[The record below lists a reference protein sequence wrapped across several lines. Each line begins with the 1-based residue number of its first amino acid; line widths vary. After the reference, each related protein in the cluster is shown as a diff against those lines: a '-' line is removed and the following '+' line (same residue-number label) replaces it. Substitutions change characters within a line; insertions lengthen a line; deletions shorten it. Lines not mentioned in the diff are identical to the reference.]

1 MGLFGHHDDD
11 REREAVQ
18 RHREAQQRLSD
29 ARRHRE
35 LREQA
40 ETTPSRATAHQEHAS
55 FPENAWR
62 KEFELYVVKEGDT
75 LWGIA
80 RKVYGAGAS
89 WTRIQEANPV
99 VLKDPDLV
107 HPGLVLRIPKG
118 DVPQLA

>member
-1 MGLFGHHDDD
+1 MGFFGHQDDD

-18 RHREAQQRLSD
+18 RHREAQQRLAD

-40 ETTPSRATAHQEHAS
+40 ETTPRPATHQEHAS

-62 KEFELYVVKEGDT
+62 KEFELYVVKKGDT

-80 RKVYGAGAS
+80 RQVYGDGAS
-89 WTRIQEANPV
+89 WTRIQQANPV

-118 DVPQLA
+118 EATPLA